1 MENENIIPLIPD
13 DAFMFRRG
21 KSSIDGFGR
30 VVGIWNDDLITPV
43 PPALRENVSIVAELK
58 FVSACKL
65 QSDGVRERAEL
76 KIIMRREIY
85 RHFYGEL
92 CRAMDELAF
101 LINEDDNEKALRLA
115 CNIRAQLRD

>member
-1 MENENIIPLIPD
+1 MPPLIPD

-30 VVGIWNDDLITPV
+30 VVGIWNDDLKAPV
-43 PPALRENVSIVAELK
+43 PPTLRENVGIVAELK

-65 QSDGVRERAEL
+65 QSDGVAERAEL
-76 KIIMRREIY
+76 KRIMRREIY

-92 CRAMDELAF
+92 CRAMDELAL
-101 LINEDDNEKALRLA
+101 LINEGDKEKALRFA
-115 CNIRAQLRD
+115 CKIRAQLRDSGEY